1 VVQTKQQLSDED
13 MMAAMI
19 DVDESEDLGTRI
31 DKEQARARAGLVM
44 NFQEGDV
51 FTVRTLDFANTP
63 SVLRHDFWPEKGD
76 TREPI
81 HTVCPKVIKGQR
93 CEYHERGEDWM
104 EQYGIKTTAYFLVQV
119 YWVDFER
126 VSILAFAANG
136 ASPIPDMRNKADN
149 LVKRYKGKPNPV
161 TLDMCDLVITQ
172 EGTGMKRKFAVDRQA
187 PEDLPDA
194 AKAII
199 EKAGGVWSK
208 PMIIARYI
216 RAKNPELLGVGPED
230 EEEDDG
236 EEGEDFHIGIPG
248 E

>member
-1 VVQTKQQLSDED
+1 MVTKNVSEED

-19 DVDESEDLGTRI
+19 EVDEAEDLGTRI
-31 DKEQARARAGLVM
+31 DKEQARARAGLVI

-51 FTVRTLDFANTP
+51 FTMRTLDFANTP
-63 SVLRHDFWPEKGD
+63 SVIRHDFWPEKGD

-81 HTVCPKVIKGQR
+81 HTVCPRTVKGQR
-93 CEYHERGEDWM
+93 CEYHDRGEDWM
-104 EQYGIKTTAYFLVQV
+104 EQYGIKTIAHFLVQV

-149 LVKRYKGKPNPV
+149 LAKRYKGKPNPV

-187 PEDLPDA
+187 PEDLPQEALD
-194 AKAII
+194 II
-199 EKAGGVWSK
+199 AKAGGVWSK

-216 RAKNPELLGVGPED
+216 RAKNPELLGVQPEAEDED
-230 EEEDDG
+230 EEDS
-236 EEGEDFHIGIPG
+236 DFHIGTSD
-248 E
+248 